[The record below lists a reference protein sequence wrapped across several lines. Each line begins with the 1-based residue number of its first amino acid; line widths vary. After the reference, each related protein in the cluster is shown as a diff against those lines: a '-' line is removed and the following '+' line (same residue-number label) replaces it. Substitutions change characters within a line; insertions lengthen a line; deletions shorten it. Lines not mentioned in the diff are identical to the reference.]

1 MSWTE
6 KQEHILID
14 LLIEGLEHDGIL
26 IERTTKGKN
35 KKHFA
40 DKSERA
46 IKAKTKALYYEAL
59 LHDVD
64 VTLPPPKP
72 PEPKPTKQEIRA
84 ALFASKTKMT
94 PQKRGSRIVQGELTI
109 ARQKR
114 DQKKKAAEK
123 AKATRDAKKE
133 TEQTEDAS

>member
-6 KQEHILID
+6 KQENILID

-26 IERTTKGKN
+26 IERTKKGKN
-35 KKHFA
+35 KKHFTE
-40 DKSERA
+40 KSDRA

-72 PEPKPTKQEIRA
+72 PETKPTKQEIRA

-94 PQKRGSRIVQGELTI
+94 PQKRGSKIVQDQLTL
-109 ARQKR
+109 ARKER
-114 DQKKKAAEK
+114 DKKKKAAEK

-133 TEQTEDAS
+133 AEKAAVTS